1 MRESTRSVKE
11 IIDDIAKKNQ
21 FVPIENPNST
31 GMSPDLSDEDIEE
44 VIERCSEDSQSLSG
58 YKYYFDEENCILYKF
73 GYEGSLEEYIA
84 DGLWNYAEYEALIEN
99 LTLISEYEAD
109 DLIKEME
116 GDEYDLIDGEVI
128 DTCSEEENK

>member
-11 IIDDIAKKNQ
+11 IIDDITKKNQ

-31 GMSPDLSDEDIEE
+31 GMSPDLSDEDIEK
-44 VIERCSEDSQSLSG
+44 VIEHCSDDCQSLFS
-58 YKYYFDEENCILYKF
+58 YKYYFDEENCILYKS

>member
-1 MRESTRSVKE
+1 MRESTKSVKE
-11 IIDDIAKKNQ
+11 IIDDITKKNQ
-21 FVPIENPNST
+21 FVPVENPNST

-44 VIERCSEDSQSLSG
+44 VIEHYSDDCQSLSG
-58 YKYYFDEENCILYKF
+58 YKYYFDEENCILYKS

-84 DGLWNYAEYEALIEN
+84 DGLWNYAEYETLIEN

>member
-11 IIDDIAKKNQ
+11 IIDDITKKNQ

-31 GMSPDLSDEDIEE
+31 GLSPDLSDEDIEE
-44 VIERCSEDSQSLSG
+44 VIERCRDDSQSLFG
-58 YKYYFDEENCILYKF
+58 YKYYFDEENCILYKS
-73 GYEGSLEEYIA
+73 GYEGSLEEYIV
-84 DGLWNYAEYEALIEN
+84 DGLWNYAEYDALIEN

-116 GDEYDLIDGEVI
+116 GDEYVLIDGEVI
-128 DTCSEEENK
+128 DTCSEEGNK